1 MKQTELIII
10 GAGPAGIQA
19 AITASELEVEVTL
32 IDSQPSVGGQYF
44 KQVPEEFNI
53 HDSSSHQKQ
62 ASELF
67 NKLNNSRVKYLP
79 ETLVWGIFHNPKTD
93 LWQVTLQGESCPSR
107 IESAFIIIATGAY
120 DRSIPFPGWDL
131 PGVITA
137 GAAQIMIKNQGILPG
152 KQVIV
157 SGTGP
162 LQLAAA
168 SNLIEA
174 GAKVQAV
181 LECNQKLFIRG
192 IHHLPSI
199 WGQWRRLQEG
209 FQYTEN
215 LIKTKT
221 PYRIGWSVIKADG
234 FEKVEEATIGKL
246 DSVGNP
252 IQKSYQKIAV
262 DAVVVGYGLTPST
275 EFFRLL
281 DVDMRYSKSEGIFLP
296 KRNEFFQTNA
306 QGIYAVGDC
315 AGIGGAKLAMQEGK
329 IAAIDVA
336 VQSGKTSLTN
346 METTLNQIERKLNR
360 EQKFAKMLGEIFSL
374 PDGLFS
380 FAQPDT
386 IICRCEQIS
395 LSEIKEAISFG
406 AQSVTDIKNI
416 TRSGMGNC
424 QGRTCGS
431 ILSQILAKEARCN
444 PEDCQYLNIR
454 PPVHPILVET
464 IEEETTEVLS

>member
-1 MKQTELIII
+1 MEKTELIVI
-10 GAGPAGIQA
+10 GAGPGGIQA
-19 AITASELEVEVTL
+19 AITASELGLEVTL
-32 IDSQPSVGGQYF
+32 IDSQPSAGGQYF
-44 KQVPEEFNI
+44 KQQLREFNI
-53 HDSSSHQKQ
+53 HDTSYHQKQ
-62 ASELF
+62 ASKLF
-67 NKLNNSRVKYLP
+67 GQLENSNVKFLDK
-79 ETLVWGIFHNPKTD
+79 TLVWGIFHNPKTN
-93 LWQVTLQGESCPSR
+93 LWQLTLQGDRCPPR

-137 GAAQIMIKNQGILPG
+137 GAAQIMIKNQGVIPG

-157 SGTGP
+157 TGTGP

-181 LECNQKLFIRG
+181 LECNQNLIFRG
-192 IHHLPSI
+192 IPHLPSI
-199 WGQWRRLQEG
+199 WGQWRRLEEG
-209 FQYTEN
+209 VQYAGN

-221 PYRIGWSVIKADG
+221 PYRIGWSVIKTDG
-234 FEKVEEATIGKL
+234 NEKVEEVTIGKL
-246 DSVGNP
+246 DSEGYP
-252 IQKSYQKIAV
+252 IPKSYQNIMV

-281 DVDMRYSKSEGIFLP
+281 DVEMFYSKSEGIFLP
-296 KRNEFFQTNA
+296 KRNDFFQTSSN
-306 QGIYAVGDC
+306 GIYAVGDC
-315 AGIGGAKLAMQEGK
+315 AGIGGANLAMLEGK
-329 IAAIDVA
+329 IAAIDIA
-336 VQSGKTSLTN
+336 VQTGQTRLSTMIAPLKQTIKHL
-346 METTLNQIERKLNR
+346 KR
-360 EQKFAKMLGEIFSL
+360 EQKFARFLGELFSIPESLFSL
-374 PDGLFS
+374 
-380 FAQPDT
+380 AMPDT

-395 LSEIKEAISFG
+395 LADVKEAISFG

-431 ILSQILAKEARCN
+431 ILTQLLAREVRCN

-454 PPVHPILVET
+454 PPVHPIKVE
-464 IEEETTEVLS
+464 IIDEEKYEVLP

>member
-1 MKQTELIII
+1 
-10 GAGPAGIQA
+10 
-19 AITASELEVEVTL
+19 
-32 IDSQPSVGGQYF
+32 
-44 KQVPEEFNI
+44 
-53 HDSSSHQKQ
+53 
-62 ASELF
+62 
-67 NKLNNSRVKYLP
+67 
-79 ETLVWGIFHNPKTD
+79 
-93 LWQVTLQGESCPSR
+93 
-107 IESAFIIIATGAY
+107 
-120 DRSIPFPGWDL
+120 
-131 PGVITA
+131 
-137 GAAQIMIKNQGILPG
+137 MIKNQGILPG

-209 FQYTEN
+209 FQYTGN

-234 FEKVEEATIGKL
+234 FERVEEVTIGKL
-246 DSVGNP
+246 DSEGYP

-262 DAVVVGYGLTPST
+262 DAVVVGYGLSPST

-336 VQSGKTSLTN
+336 VQSGKTSYSKYGN
-346 METTLNQIERKLNR
+346 HHKSNRK
-360 EQKFAKMLGEIFSL
+360 KVKA
-374 PDGLFS
+374 
-380 FAQPDT
+380 
-386 IICRCEQIS
+386 
-395 LSEIKEAISFG
+395 
-406 AQSVTDIKNI
+406 
-416 TRSGMGNC
+416 
-424 QGRTCGS
+424 
-431 ILSQILAKEARCN
+431 
-444 PEDCQYLNIR
+444 
-454 PPVHPILVET
+454 
-464 IEEETTEVLS
+464 